1 MALDD
6 DRRFAIECYSN
17 YYEGE
22 IDAEAAN
29 IHVNPYM
36 QNTFAW
42 EVNAEQFSCTP
53 EATESPLESFQ
64 AWDLVGHPLKGPRE
78 PLRGF

>member
-22 IDAEAAN
+22 IDVEAAN

-42 EVNAEQFSCTP
+42 EVNARAVQ
-53 EATESPLESFQ
+53 L
-64 AWDLVGHPLKGPRE
+64 HPRSH
-78 PLRGF
+78 